1 MNCIQNEVHGGSRTV
16 GRVGIIGANAMSL
29 GIAVSL
35 LGADVPVT
43 LFEPRRESLD
53 EVIELVRSGYR
64 TAAAKG
70 ELGKDERD
78 RRMALLAGTVNFHHL
93 KDCDLIVDAE
103 PGDRTDKE
111 KLFRRLDQVARFGA
125 VLTTRASNT
134 SVDQIAGCT
143 RRRGDVLGLHV
154 LASSDA
160 EEIWTIAPGKE
171 TSGEAL
177 GTVIALA
184 RKLRKVAAVRANSH
198 GIVCDAKSVASREI
212 DQVLEYPG
220 SSA

>member
-1 MNCIQNEVHGGSRTV
+1 MNCMQNEMHGGFRTV

-35 LGADVPVT
+35 LDADVPVT
-43 LFEPRRESLD
+43 LFESERESLD
-53 EVIELVRSGYR
+53 KVIGIVRSGYR
-64 TAAAKG
+64 SAAAIG
-70 ELGKDERD
+70 EPGRDERD

-103 PGDRTDKE
+103 PGDRAGKE
-111 KLFRRLDQVARFGA
+111 SLFRRLDQVARFGA
-125 VLTTRASNT
+125 VLTTRAST
-134 SVDQIAGCT
+134 ASVDHIAGCT

-154 LASSDA
+154 AASSDS
-160 EEIWTIAPGKE
+160 EETWMIAPGKE

-184 RKLRKVAAVRANSH
+184 RKLRQAAAVRSH
-198 GIVCDAKSVASREI
+198 FEG
-212 DQVLEYPG
+212 
-220 SSA
+220 